1 MRYCLCMKNNNPRVI
16 HDRFM
21 TEFADK
27 TKWTRARVEVKINSA
42 IIFALR
48 MNKNN
53 TTWQQMLA
61 SWPADCSVRYEWF
74 ESVIANIELKP
85 NLGSE
90 YGDYDNLYNVLVHWL
105 DSVDS
110 VLDRKILILRS
121 CNKDKAR
128 YRQWPGPASRT
139 TYPYKAKRNA

>member
-48 MNKNN
+48 MDKN
-53 TTWQQMLA
+53 
-61 SWPADCSVRYEWF
+61 
-74 ESVIANIELKP
+74 
-85 NLGSE
+85 
-90 YGDYDNLYNVLVHWL
+90 
-105 DSVDS
+105 
-110 VLDRKILILRS
+110 
-121 CNKDKAR
+121 DK
-128 YRQWPGPASRT
+128 T
-139 TYPYKAKRNA
+139 